1 MIEAEKKHV
10 RYQKLDHCSDHPLL
24 DEVTGPPRL
33 IGMVTVGITVG
44 IAAAAVPNTVDA
56 YVGPGA
62 GFALLSSFLVVF
74 TTLLLAVASLLIWP
88 FRMAIRA
95 FRLRNRPKAWIRR
108 LVVVGFDGQDPKLTE
123 KYLEQGLLPNLKK
136 LQEQGCYRRLGTTY
150 PALSPV
156 AWSSFATGTNPA
168 RHNIFDFL
176 NRDRRTYLPLLS
188 STHIGGVENTL
199 DIGKYR
205 IPTKKPEI
213 RQLRKSK
220 PFWRILGDNSI
231 WSTVL
236 RVPIT
241 FPPDK
246 FYGAQL
252 SAMCVPDL
260 LGTQGTFLLFTTR
273 HSEEKIKEGGIRIE
287 LEQADGV
294 IETTVQ
300 GPENTFVKDNPPL
313 EIPMRVERDIDANC
327 ARLTIGKLDLELTPN
342 VLSDWVQLEFHAA
355 PAVKVRGC
363 CRMMVTEMG
372 EHFSLYMTPISI
384 DPESPAMPISHPPY
398 YSNYLAKKI
407 GGPYSTL
414 GLAEDTWALNEGVTD
429 DGTFLELT
437 YDIDSEREKM
447 FFAALDKLRQGT
459 LTCVFDAVDRIQHMF
474 WHYLE
479 ADHPANKGGDVSAA
493 EHRNAIQKIY
503 EHNDAIVGRVM
514 EQLQD
519 GDVLLVISDHGFDSF
534 QRGVNLNGWLHEQGL
549 LKLKDGASG
558 EGDWLADVDWAQTK
572 AYSLGLSGM
581 FLNLKGREA
590 MGIVAPGA
598 EAQAVK
604 DQIKK
609 GLEGIIDSE
618 RNAVAVEQVF
628 DTAKLYA
635 GPYSENAPDLIVG
648 YNSGYRISWDCAT
661 GLVSGPIFEDNVKA
675 WSGDHCIDPRLVPGI
690 LFCNVDM
697 AEQAPSL
704 IDIAPSVL
712 KLFGL
717 EPPAHMDGK
726 PLFTRE
732 ALQGA

>member
-1 MIEAEKKHV
+1 M
-10 RYQKLDHCSDHPLL
+10 
-24 DEVTGPPRL
+24 TGPPRL
-33 IGMVTVGITVG
+33 IGLTTLSVT
-44 IAAAAVPNTVDA
+44 IAIASAIVPNTVDA

-74 TTLLLAVASLLIWP
+74 TTMLLAVASLLIWP
-88 FRMAIRA
+88 FRRAYRAIK
-95 FRLRNRPKAWIRR
+95 LRNRPEPWIKR
-108 LVVVGFDGQDPKLTE
+108 LIVLGFDGQDPKLTE
-123 KYLEQGLLPNLKK
+123 QYLEQGLLPNLSK
-136 LQEQGCYRRLGTTY
+136 LREQGCYRRLGTTY

-188 STHIGGVENTL
+188 STHIGGVERTL

-220 PFWRILGDNSI
+220 PFWRILGDHSI

-260 LGTQGTFLLFTTR
+260 LGTQGTFLLYTTR
-273 HSEEKIKEGGIRIE
+273 RSEEKIKEGGIRIE
-287 LEQADGV
+287 LEQTDGV
-294 IETTVQ
+294 IQTTVQ
-300 GPENTFVKDNPPL
+300 GPEKTFVKDNPPL
-313 EIPMRVERDIDANC
+313 KIPMQIERDPENSRAK
-327 ARLTIGKLDLELTPN
+327 LTIGKLELELVPN
-342 VLSDWVQLEFHAA
+342 SLSDWVQLEFQAA
-355 PAVKVRGC
+355 PGVKVRGC
-363 CRMMVTEMG
+363 CRLMVTEMG
-372 EHFSLYMTPISI
+372 EHFSLYVTPISL
-384 DPESPAMPISHPPY
+384 DPENPAMPISHPPY

-429 DGTFLELT
+429 DGTFLEQT

-447 FFAALDKLRQGT
+447 FFAAFDKLRQGT

-479 ADHPANKGGDVSAA
+479 ADHPANGGSDVSTA
-493 EHRNAIQKIY
+493 EHRDAIRKIY

-514 EQLQD
+514 EKLGD

-534 QRGVNLNGWLHEQGL
+534 QRGVNLNGWLQQQGL
-549 LKLKDGASG
+549 LTLKEGATG
-558 EGDWLADVDWAQTK
+558 EGDWLADVDWSQTK
-572 AYSLGLSGM
+572 AYSMGLSGM

-590 MGIVAPGA
+590 MGIVEPGKG
-598 EAQAVK
+598 AQAVK
-604 DQIKK
+604 DQIIA
-609 GLEGIIDSE
+609 GLEGIVDSE
-618 RNAVAVEQVF
+618 RDKVGIEKVF
-628 DTAKLYA
+628 DTAEIYA
-635 GPYSENAPDLIVG
+635 GPYTENAPDLVIG

-661 GLVSGPIFEDNVKA
+661 GIVSGPIFEDNVKA

-690 LFCNVDM
+690 LFCNVPM
-697 AEQAPSL
+697 AEEHPSL

-717 EPPAHMDGK
+717 EPPAHMDGR
-726 PLFTRE
+726 PLFARE
-732 ALQGA
+732 ALRNT

>member
-1 MIEAEKKHV
+1 MIDADKKHV
-10 RYQKLDHCSDHPLL
+10 RYQRLDHCSDHPLL

-33 IGMVTVGITVG
+33 IGATTVVATIA

-74 TTLLLAVASLLIWP
+74 TTVLLAVASLLIWP
-88 FRMAIRA
+88 IRMGIRA
-95 FRLRNRPKAWIRR
+95 IKFRDKPKPWINR

-123 KYLEQGLLPNLKK
+123 QYLDQGLLPNLQK
-136 LQEQGCYRRLGTTY
+136 LREQGCYRRLGTTY

-188 STHIGGVENTL
+188 STHIGGVERTL

-205 IPTKKPEI
+205 IPTRKPDI

-220 PFWRILGDNSI
+220 PFWRILGDHNI

-273 HSEEKIKEGGIRIE
+273 QTDEKIKEGGIRIE
-287 LEQADGV
+287 LEQTDGV
-294 IETTVQ
+294 IESMLQ
-300 GPENTFVKDNPPL
+300 GPENTFLKESPPL
-313 EIPMRVERDIDANC
+313 EIPLRIERDMDNNKAQ
-327 ARLTIGKLDLELTPN
+327 LTIGKLELELTPH

-355 PAVKVRGC
+355 PGVKVRGC
-363 CRMMVTEMG
+363 CRVMVTEMG
-372 EHFSLYMTPISI
+372 EHFSLYVTPISI
-384 DPESPAMPISHPPY
+384 DPENPAMPISHPAY

-429 DGTFLELT
+429 DGTFLEQT

-447 FFAALDKLRQGT
+447 FFAALDKLRHGT

-479 ADHPANKGGDVSAA
+479 AEHPANKGADISAA
-493 EHRNAIQKIY
+493 EHRDAIRKIY

-514 EQLQD
+514 EKLKP

-534 QRGVNLNGWLHEQGL
+534 QRGVNLNGWLQQQGL
-549 LKLKDGASG
+549 LTLKEGASG
-558 EGDWLADVDWAQTK
+558 DGDWLADVDWSQTK

-590 MGIVAPGA
+590 MGIVEPGE
-598 EAQAVK
+598 EARAVK
-604 DQIKK
+604 AEIIK
-609 GLEGIIDSE
+609 GLEGIVDPE
-618 RNAVAVEQVF
+618 REAVGIERVF
-628 DTAKLYA
+628 DAADIYA
-635 GPYSENAPDLIVG
+635 GPYSENAPDLVIG

-661 GLVSGPIFEDNVKA
+661 GMVSGPIFEDNVKA

-690 LFCNVDM
+690 LFANVPM
-697 AEQAPSL
+697 EEEQPSL
-704 IDIAPSVL
+704 IDLAPSFL

-717 EPPAHMDGK
+717 EPPAYMDGRA
-726 PLFTRE
+726 LFKRE
-732 ALQGA
+732 ALQNI